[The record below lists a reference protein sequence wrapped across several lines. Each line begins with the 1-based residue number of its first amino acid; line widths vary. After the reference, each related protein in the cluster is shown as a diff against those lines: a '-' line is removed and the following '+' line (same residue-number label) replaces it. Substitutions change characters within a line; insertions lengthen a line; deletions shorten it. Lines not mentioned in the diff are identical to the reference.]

1 MNPRD
6 AEDTE
11 ETKYRY
17 QRSVAGS
24 QSFTIRPE
32 SRTPVSV
39 CHSIGVRRQSDTP
52 VFRLI
57 SGDQQVAPAF
67 QSARTRR
74 RFWIGTGQQP
84 KRRRRATRGIPH
96 RRSPADTA
104 AVRRI
109 AWFPSETALCRRTP
123 KGGTRYPPDLLIY
136 QGFVLAGIIIRKPWS
151 FASLRFGKPSHLP

>member
-32 SRTPVSV
+32 SRLPVSV

-74 RFWIGTGQQP
+74 RFGSG
-84 KRRRRATRGIPH
+84 
-96 RRSPADTA
+96 PANNQSAVAALPGEYRTA
-104 AVRRI
+104 GPRQ
-109 AWFPSETALCRRTP
+109 TP
-123 KGGTRYPPDLLIY
+123 RP
-136 QGFVLAGIIIRKPWS
+136 
-151 FASLRFGKPSHLP
+151 